1 MGRPAK
7 EPFLK
12 IRRGDVELVLQ
23 VVGRTK
29 AEARS
34 LRPSADAWAAIDSN
48 VAQVTDGT
56 APWMLQVAGLVRQG
70 SAVTAKQPLLPF
82 PE

>member
-29 AEARS
+29 AEAVA
-34 LRPSADAWAAIDSN
+34 LRPSADKWAAVADN
-48 VAQVTDGT
+48 VAQVTYST
-56 APWMLQVAGLVRQG
+56 STWMQQVAMAVRQG
-70 SAVTAKQPLLPF
+70 STVGKQQSLPF